1 MVFDGTEG
9 FPMVVMTCAL
19 VERAKTIPDPRRQCR
34 NLKHRLE
41 DIVVLGF
48 CGVLAG
54 CDDFVEIAD
63 WAKQNHAFFAT
74 FLELP
79 HGIPS
84 HDTFNR
90 VFTILKPT
98 TLQEVLLPWL
108 LERRGLPGEWIHLDG
123 KTMRH
128 TRRNSKNLRALHVVS
143 AWAGQTGLTLGQ
155 VAVDAKSNEITA
167 MPEVLQLLDLRQK
180 IVTIDAMGCQK
191 EIAQIIV
198 DQEGDYLLAV
208 KDNQPTLHAEMQ
220 TAFATAARQGC
231 MPHRVYVTADS
242 GHGRHEQ
249 RTVQVLPARSNLSG
263 SLLASWLGLLTLVM
277 VVRVVTCQ
285 ATGVVTQEVSYFIS
299 SLRPNARRI
308 GQAIRGHW
316 SIENGLHWVLD
327 VVFREDAR
335 RLYDRTAA
343 ENVAF
348 LNRLALSVLRGDSS
362 KGSLK
367 VKRKRAGWNIQ
378 YLAQLLGFPSI

>member
-1 MVFDGTEG
+1 MVTL
-9 FPMVVMTCAL
+9 TCDL
-19 VERAKTIPDPRRQCR
+19 VERLKTIPDHRRQCL

-41 DIVVLGF
+41 DILLLGF
-48 CGVLAG
+48 CGTLAG

-63 WAKQNHAFFAT
+63 WATDNAEFLRT

-79 HGIPS
+79 NGIPS

-90 VFTILKPT
+90 TFTTVKPA
-98 TLQEVLLPWL
+98 TLQAVLLPWL
-108 LERRGLPGEWIHLDG
+108 LDRRGLPGDWIHLDG

-128 TRRNSKNLRALHVVS
+128 TRRKSKGLGALHVVS

-167 MPEVLQLLDLRQK
+167 MPQLLELLDLRDK
-180 IVTIDAMGCQK
+180 IVTTDAMGCQK
-191 EIAQIIV
+191 EIARTIV
-198 DQEGDYLLAV
+198 EGDGDFILSV
-208 KDNQPTLHAEMQ
+208 KDNQPSLHAEMQ
-220 TAFATAARQGC
+220 AAFAAAGSI
-231 MPHRVYVTADS
+231 PTSSHRAYTTLNSD
-242 GHGRHEQ
+242 HGRQEC
-249 RTVQVLPARSNLSG
+249 RTVQVLPAAGYLSK
-263 SLLASWLGLLTLVM
+263 SQLAAWLGLLTLVM

-285 ATGVVTQEVSYFIS
+285 ATGVTTTEVSYFIS

-308 GQAIRGHW
+308 GGAIRGHW

-343 ENVAF
+343 ENTAF
-348 LNRLALSVLRGDSS
+348 LNRLALSLLRGDPS

-367 VKRKRAGWNIQ
+367 VKRKRAGRNLG
-378 YLAQLLGFPSI
+378 YLAQLLGFPSS

>member
-1 MVFDGTEG
+1 
-9 FPMVVMTCAL
+9 MVVMACEL
-19 VERAKTIPDPRRQCR
+19 VDRAKTIPDPRRQCR

-41 DIVVLGF
+41 DIIVLGF

-63 WAKQNHAFFAT
+63 WAQQNVAFFRT

-90 VFTILKPT
+90 VFTLVKPAA
-98 TLQEVLLPWL
+98 LQEVLLPWL
-108 LERRGLPGEWIHLDG
+108 LQRRGLPGDWVHVDG
-123 KTMRH
+123 KTLRH
-128 TRRNSKNLRALHVVS
+128 TRRKSTGLGALHVVS
-143 AWAGQTGLTLGQ
+143 AWAGQAGLTLGQ

-167 MPEVLQLLDLRQK
+167 MPQLLELLDLRDK
-180 IVTIDAMGCQK
+180 IVTTDAMGCQK
-191 EIAQIIV
+191 EVAKTV
-198 DQEGDYLLAV
+198 VEGEGDYILAV
-208 KDNQPTLHAEMQ
+208 KDNQPTLHAEAQ
-220 TAFATAARQGC
+220 AAFAAAAGQ
-231 MPHRVYVTADS
+231 PAPAHREYTTEET
-242 GHGRHEQ
+242 GHGRHER
-249 RTVQVLPARSNLSG
+249 RTVRVLPAARHLS
-263 SLLASWLGLLTLVM
+263 AAQREAWLGLLTLVM

-285 ATGVVTQEVSYFIS
+285 ATGVVSTEVSYFIS

-308 GQAIRGHW
+308 GRAIRGHW

-348 LNRLALSVLRGDSS
+348 LNRLAVSLLRGDPS